1 MQMKTE
7 WLSKPSKPD
16 HTYFALP
23 SRLKIRSVTGAI
35 LFPISHRCKPL
46 ISSESQLALARG
58 LMKDQVEHKA
68 SFSSCY
74 LI

>member
-1 MQMKTE
+1 MKTE
-7 WLSKPSKPD
+7 WLSKPSERD

-23 SRLKIRSVTGAI
+23 SRLRIRSVMGTV
-35 LFPISHRCKPL
+35 LFSISHSFKPL

-68 SFSSCY
+68 SFSSRY
-74 LI
+74 LM

>member
-7 WLSKPSKPD
+7 WFSKPSKTD
-16 HTYFALP
+16 QTYFALP
-23 SRLKIRSVTGAI
+23 LRLKIGSVERAI
-35 LFPISHRCKPL
+35 LFSISHSCKPL

-58 LMKDQVEHKA
+58 LMKDQVEHKT
-68 SFSSCY
+68 SCLSCY

>member
-7 WLSKPSKPD
+7 WLSKPSEKD

-23 SRLKIRSVTGAI
+23 SRQKIRSVTGAV
-35 LFPISHRCKPL
+35 LFSISQSCKPL

-68 SFSSCY
+68 SFSSHY
-74 LI
+74 LM